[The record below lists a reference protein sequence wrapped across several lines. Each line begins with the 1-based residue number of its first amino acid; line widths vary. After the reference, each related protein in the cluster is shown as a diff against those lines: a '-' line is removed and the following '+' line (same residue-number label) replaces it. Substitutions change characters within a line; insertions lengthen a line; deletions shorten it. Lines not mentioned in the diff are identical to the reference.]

1 MLKGIQKNV
10 MVVKLSGSSFFESA
24 YFVIRR
30 DGKEP
35 KSGEMVRE
43 ANRII
48 GECDMRG
55 RSGSRMTRRWERVML
70 VLYGVLGGGFAVGCL
85 WLGFI
90 LFA

>member
-10 MVVKLSGSSFFESA
+10 MVVKLLGSSVFETA

-30 DGKEP
+30 DAKEP

-48 GECDMRG
+48 CECGIRG
-55 RSGSRMTRRWERVML
+55 KAGSRVTRRWERVML
-70 VLYGVLGGGFAVGCL
+70 VLCGVLGGALAVSCV

-90 LFA
+90 FWG